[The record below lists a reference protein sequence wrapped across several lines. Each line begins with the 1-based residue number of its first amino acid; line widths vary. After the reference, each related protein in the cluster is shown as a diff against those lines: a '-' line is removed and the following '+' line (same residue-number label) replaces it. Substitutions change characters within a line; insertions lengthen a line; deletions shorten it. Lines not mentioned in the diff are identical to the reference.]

1 MLFALRR
8 SARALNLWHCEGYG
22 GVSFIRR
29 MSTHSTGHDQWYA
42 VYVPIADRLYDDHLE
57 QLKKE
62 ELKNG

>member
-1 MLFALRR
+1 
-8 SARALNLWHCEGYG
+8 
-22 GVSFIRR
+22 